1 MSPVVLPWRHW
12 LARFYRTCFQFL
24 WFICDWCQNIP
35 RKHSIFPNAIFGV
48 ISGSFEVIKIECIKD
63 GLVYIDDFFGNFM
76 AGKLMANLPSE
87 TMEDV
92 EVLFIRL
99 IKLGGYKDTLTY
111 HECRTIVHTVLNFTH
126 PDIFDSSDNDSIIN
140 AFSRWE
146 FMKSWSWIRLYLI
159 NGKPENLN
167 IYFNRENFE
176 LECYDLIS
184 RFNHKYILFIS
195 STMMRSFIEITAI
208 SRIGEIWI

>member
-1 MSPVVLPWRHW
+1 MSSMVLSWRHR
-12 LARFYRTCFQFL
+12 LARFYRTCLQFF
-24 WFICDWCQNIP
+24 WFICYRCQNIP
-35 RKHSIFPNAIFGV
+35 RKHSILPISNFGV
-48 ISGSFEVIKIECIKD
+48 ISGSFEVINIEWIKD

-99 IKLGGYKDTLTY
+99 IKLGGYRDTLTY
-111 HECRTIVHTVLNFTH
+111 HQCRTIVHTVLNFTH

-146 FMKSWSWIRLYLI
+146 IIKVSFESECIQLPGKFHQKS
-159 NGKPENLN
+159 
-167 IYFNRENFE
+167 
-176 LECYDLIS
+176 
-184 RFNHKYILFIS
+184 
-195 STMMRSFIEITAI
+195 
-208 SRIGEIWI
+208 

>member
-1 MSPVVLPWRHW
+1 MNISNVINGAAMTSLTGKILPHMFSISLIYMLPTSKYIQESIDFSNLDSLCSFWGHLRSSCW
-12 LARFYRTCFQFL
+12 
-24 WFICDWCQNIP
+24 WF
-35 RKHSIFPNAIFGV
+35 
-48 ISGSFEVIKIECIKD
+48 IKIEWKKD

-99 IKLGGYKDTLTY
+99 IKLGGYRDTLTY

-140 AFSRWE
+140 AFSR
-146 FMKSWSWIRLYLI
+146 
-159 NGKPENLN
+159 
-167 IYFNRENFE
+167 
-176 LECYDLIS
+176 
-184 RFNHKYILFIS
+184 
-195 STMMRSFIEITAI
+195 
-208 SRIGEIWI
+208 